1 MASWVSQ
8 RCQGQACRERW
19 PHVCTAVVLGILVCV
34 CGAGRAEP
42 VEGSPSEAMQVQGAV
57 ATATWVPGLLVQGS
71 PTGGEGPAGNL
82 GAPRA
87 CVGLCGQLPCSQQAK
102 STRAR
107 PARQGHLCVRG
118 PLPTASGNRAGSG
131 EQVPGACGAGTVRVL
146 WAPQD
151 HRGSREVSGLGPWL
165 GGALDLHFSTHSAV
179 RPSHGHGCPLLADYL
194 PCDLSFL

>member
-1 MASWVSQ
+1 MSGSGVPRKVAPRVRGCCSRDSSVCLCS
-8 RCQGQACRERW
+8 RE
-19 PHVCTAVVLGILVCV
+19 
-34 CGAGRAEP
+34 GRAC
-42 VEGSPSEAMQVQGAV
+42 EGSPSEAVQVQGAV

-82 GAPRA
+82 GAQRA
-87 CVGLCGQLPCSQQAK
+87 CVGLCGQLPCSQQAE
-102 STRAR
+102 SARAR

-179 RPSHGHGCPLLADYL
+179 RPSHGHGCPWLADYL